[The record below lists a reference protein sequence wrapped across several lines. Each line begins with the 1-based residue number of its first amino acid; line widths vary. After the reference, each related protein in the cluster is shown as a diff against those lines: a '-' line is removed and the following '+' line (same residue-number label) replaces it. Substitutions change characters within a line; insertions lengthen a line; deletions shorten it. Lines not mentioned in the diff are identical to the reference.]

1 MQNIYEKNFNALK
14 IKDPLLALALA
25 NIKPNEKFDVFMDK
39 DPANFN
45 IIDKNSN
52 TPLFLG
58 KPLEETM
65 VKMDDFSSYVH
76 YPYLY
81 FYGLGNGVFYRL
93 LLGNPQ
99 HKRIVVIEP
108 EIEILFIVF
117 NLLDFAE
124 EILSDRVIFLY
135 SKLCTYH
142 MINSLFEM
150 DKNSKIYSKVYDL
163 HIFNPYYE
171 KHSDEIL
178 KLNQYFIKAIEHS
191 VISVGNDTRDAI
203 IGIKQHIQN
212 LPDALRSPTLLN
224 LVENLKNRDTAIIVS
239 TGPSLSKQLET
250 LKKIAPFVTI
260 FCIDASF
267 PILYKNG
274 IKPDVVLSL
283 ERVEATARFYY
294 DTPEEAQDGV
304 IFAITSIVHKRLKES
319 ITRGIKQF
327 SFRPFGYTNLF
338 GFHEYGYLGI
348 GMSAANM
355 AYELIVHS
363 RFKRCII
370 IGQDLAFG
378 NDGSSHAKNALYGS
392 DEIKPKPE
400 SEKIFTEKYGG
411 GGEVETT
418 KVWKLFLEFFEK
430 DIAQTPYKLEV
441 INATEGGARIN
452 GSIEMSFI
460 DAIKPIDTSTPKPP
474 IKLTYP
480 EVDISEKNIKIAKEK
495 CEDIIEYGN
504 KQKNIIEKLF
514 LKVAK
519 YTEELEKLNEQN
531 KLEKINFKKLAKL
544 LDEIDVVKKLFEDKK
559 FNDYFV
565 DAIQSYIF
573 HQELDI
579 AKLLVK
585 DTKDDKLQTQAKH
598 IEWIYL
604 HKYWLFSLAGG
615 IDCVIEI
622 VKQGL
627 NEWKES

>member
-25 NIKPNEKFDVFMDK
+25 NIKPNEKFDVFMDT

-65 VKMDDFSSYVH
+65 KKVDDFSPYVH

-142 MINSLFEM
+142 LINSLFEM

-178 KLNQYFIKAIEHS
+178 KLNQYFIKAIEHG
-191 VISVGNDTRDAI
+191 VISVGNDTRDAV
-203 IGIKQHIQN
+203 IGIKQHIEN

-239 TGPSLSKQLET
+239 TGPSLNKQLET

-319 ITRGIKQF
+319 IHKGIKQF

-363 RFKRCII
+363 RFRRCII

-400 SEKIFTEKYGG
+400 NEKIFTEKYGG

-430 DIAQTPYKLEV
+430 DIAQTPYKIEV
-441 INATEGGARIN
+441 INATEGGARIH
-452 GSIEMSFI
+452 GSTEMSFI
-460 DAIKPIDTSTPKPP
+460 DAIKPIDTSAPKAP

-480 EVDISEKNIKIAKEK
+480 EKDVSEKNIKIAKEK

-531 KLEKINFKKLAKL
+531 NLEKINFKKLAKL
-544 LDEIDVVKKLFEDKK
+544 LDEIDTVKKLFEDKK

-585 DTKDDKLQTQAKH
+585 DTKDKVQTQAKQ

-615 IDCVIEI
+615 IDCVIEV
-622 VKQGL
+622 VKQSL
-627 NEWKES
+627 DEWRES

>member
-1 MQNIYEKNFNALK
+1 MQNIYEKNFNAIK
-14 IKDPLLALALA
+14 IKDPLLAISLA
-25 NIKPNEKFDVFMDK
+25 NIKPNERFDVFMDK

-45 IIDKNSN
+45 IIEKNSS

-65 VKMDDFSSYVH
+65 KKVNDFSSYVH

-99 HKRIVVIEP
+99 LKRIVVIEP

-117 NLLDFAE
+117 NLVDFTE
-124 EILSDRVIFLY
+124 EILSDKIIFLY
-135 SKLCTYH
+135 SKFCTYH

-150 DKNSKIYSKVYDL
+150 DKKSKIYSKVYDL
-163 HIFNPYYE
+163 HIFNSYYE
-171 KHSDEIL
+171 AHQDEIL
-178 KLNQYFIKAIEHS
+178 KLNQFFIKAIEHA
-191 VISVGNDTRDAI
+191 VISIGNDTRDAI

-212 LPDALRSPTLLN
+212 LPDVLRSPTLIN
-224 LVENLKNRDTAIIVS
+224 LVQNLKNQDTAIIVS
-239 TGPSLSKQLET
+239 TGPSLNKQLEI
-250 LKKIAPFVTI
+250 LKSIAPFVSI

-294 DTPEEAQDGV
+294 DTPEEAQEGV
-304 IFAITSIVHKRLKES
+304 VFAITSIVNKRLKES
-319 ITRGIKQF
+319 ITKGTKQF

-392 DEIKPKPE
+392 NEIKPKPE
-400 SEKIFTEKYGG
+400 SEKIFIEKYGG
-411 GGEVETT
+411 GGKVETT

-441 INATEGGARIN
+441 INATQGGARIH
-452 GSIEMSFI
+452 GALEMSFQE
-460 DAIKPIDTSTPKPP
+460 AIKLIDTTTPKKP
-474 IKLTYP
+474 IKLVYP
-480 EVDISEKNIKIAKEK
+480 EKSLSDKNIKIARDK
-495 CEDIIEYGN
+495 CEDIIKYGT
-504 KQKNIIEKLF
+504 KQKARVEKLF

-519 YTEELEKLNEQN
+519 YTEELERLNNEN
-531 KLEKINFKKLAKL
+531 KLEKINFKKLTKL
-544 LDEIDVVKKLFEDKK
+544 LDEIDEVKKLFDEKK

-585 DTKDDKLQTQAKH
+585 DVKDKLETQAKQ

-615 IDCVIEI
+615 MDCVIEI
-622 VKQGL
+622 VKEAL
-627 NEWKES
+627 TDWEE

>member
-14 IKDPLLALALA
+14 IKDPLLAISLA

-45 IIDKNSN
+45 IIHKSSN
-52 TPLFLG
+52 TPLFIG

-65 VKMDDFSSYVH
+65 QKVADFSAYVH

-81 FYGLGNGVFYRL
+81 FYGLGNGIFYRL
-93 LLGNPQ
+93 LLGNSQ
-99 HKRIVVIEP
+99 LKRIVVIEP

-117 NLLDFAE
+117 NLVDFE
-124 EILSDRVIFLY
+124 QEILSDRVIFLY

-142 MINSLFEM
+142 LINSLFEM
-150 DKNSKIYSKVYDL
+150 DKKSKIYSKVYDL

-171 KHSDEIL
+171 VYQDEIL
-178 KLNQYFIKAIEHS
+178 KLNQFFIKAIEHG
-191 VISVGNDTRDAI
+191 VISIGNDTRDAI
-203 IGIKQHIQN
+203 TGIKQHIQN
-212 LPDALRSPTLLN
+212 LPDALSSPTLIN
-224 LVENLKNRDTAIIVS
+224 LVGNLKNRDTAIIVS

-250 LKKIAPFVTI
+250 LKIIAPFVTI

-267 PILYKNG
+267 PILHKNG

-294 DTPEEAQDGV
+294 DTPEEAQEGV
-304 IFAITSIVHKRLKES
+304 VFAITSIVHKRLKES
-319 ITRGIKQF
+319 ITKGIKQF

-355 AYELIVHS
+355 AYELVVHS

-378 NDGSSHAKNALYGS
+378 DDGSSHAQNALYGS

-400 SEKIFTEKYGG
+400 NEKLFTEKYGG

-418 KVWKLFLEFFEK
+418 QVWKLFLEFFEK
-430 DIAQTPYKLEV
+430 DIAQTPYRLEI
-441 INATEGGARIN
+441 INATEGGARIH
-452 GSIEMSFI
+452 GTTEMSFQE
-460 DAIKPIDTSTPKPP
+460 AIKMVDTTSPKPS

-480 EVDISEKNIKIAKEK
+480 EQNVIEKNIQIAREK
-495 CEDIIEYGN
+495 CEDIISYGS
-504 KQKNIIEKLF
+504 KQKNRVEKLF

-531 KLEKINFKKLAKL
+531 NLEKINFKKLSKL
-544 LDEIDVVKKLFEDKK
+544 LDEIDEIKKLFDEKK

-585 DTKDDKLQTQAKH
+585 NVKDELQTQAKQ

-615 IDCVIEI
+615 MDCVIEI
-622 VKQGL
+622 VKEGMMD
-627 NEWKES
+627 WKK